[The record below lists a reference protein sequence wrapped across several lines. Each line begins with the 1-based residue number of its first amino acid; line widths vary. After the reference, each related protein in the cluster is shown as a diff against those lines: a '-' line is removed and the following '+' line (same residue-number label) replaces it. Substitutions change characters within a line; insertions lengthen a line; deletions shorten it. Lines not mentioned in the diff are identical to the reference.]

1 MRRATICITC
11 LTGMLALALMAS
23 AGPPKGTAPMPGPPK
38 PAKRPK
44 PVRAN
49 VRFVSLDTK
58 SRIIQVKDA
67 KGQVITLRPSKMTTL
82 FRNLKPVK
90 GEEFNAKP
98 GEPLVVCYLPG
109 VSGGPGYLYTAF
121 DLKSTVFIKELE
133 RPALYGTLEKVQF
146 SPAKIWLRL
155 PNNTVKSWPLV
166 EQPLIVRM
174 MQGAKFRGDPTI
186 KPPKKGQP
194 DEQAYFDPGKDKVYV
209 VTTLDGKRARIVAD
223 LLSYNPMRQLMGL
236 PLVQPQAEAP
246 AAKR

>member
-1 MRRATICITC
+1 
-11 LTGMLALALMAS
+11 MLALALMAS
-23 AGPPKGTAPMPGPPK
+23 AGPPKGTAPMPGPRK
-38 PAKRPK
+38 PAERPK

-49 VRFVSLDTK
+49 VRFVSLDT
-58 SRIIQVKDA
+58 RNQIIQVKDA
-67 KGQVITLRPSKMTTL
+67 KGQVISLRANKLTTL

-109 VSGGPGYLYTAF
+109 VSGGPASLYTVF
-121 DLKSTVFIKELE
+121 DVKSTVFIKELD
-133 RPALYGTLEKVQF
+133 RPAFYGTLEKVQF
-146 SPAKIWLRL
+146 NPAKIWLRL

-166 EQPLIVRM
+166 EQPLIVRS

-186 KPPKKGQP
+186 KPPKKGER
-194 DEQAYFDPGKDKVYV
+194 DEQAYFEPGKDRVYV

-223 LLSYNPMRQLMGL
+223 LFSYNPLRQLIGL
-236 PLVQPQAEAP
+236 PLVQPVAEAP